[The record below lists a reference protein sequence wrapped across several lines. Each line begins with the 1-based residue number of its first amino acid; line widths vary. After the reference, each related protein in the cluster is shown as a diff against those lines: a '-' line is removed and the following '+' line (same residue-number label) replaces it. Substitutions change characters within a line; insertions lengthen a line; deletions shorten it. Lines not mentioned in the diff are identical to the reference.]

1 MGISD
6 GSSDVCSADL
16 TSVNAEGVYYPG
28 NGGGRIY
35 FIADNL
41 PSVARARQVL
51 AHEIVGHYGM
61 EALLGERFADVLA
74 DIERLTAL
82 PAGVKLAP
90 QRPSD
95 PYYATLDAVKMDYP
109 DYSPEDRKRK
119 RLNSSH

>member
-1 MGISD
+1 
-6 GSSDVCSADL
+6 
-16 TSVNAEGVYYPG
+16 
-28 NGGGRIY
+28 
-35 FIADNL
+35 
-41 PSVARARQVL
+41 
-51 AHEIVGHYGM
+51 M

-109 DYSPEDRKRK
+109 DYSPENQAREVLARMAETGVKPGLVERVVGYLRAFLRKAGLVGRY
-119 RLNSSH
+119 SSAEIKGFVEIGRAHV